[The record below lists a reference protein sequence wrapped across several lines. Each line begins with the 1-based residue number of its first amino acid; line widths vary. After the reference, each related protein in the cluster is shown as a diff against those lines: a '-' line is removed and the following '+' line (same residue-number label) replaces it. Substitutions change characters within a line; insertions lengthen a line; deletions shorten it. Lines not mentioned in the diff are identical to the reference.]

1 MEKNNKSLKDF
12 FQFLEKLFNY
22 HHNSAVVTAV
32 FRERVKLLGMII
44 VNGTRWISHV
54 QLASK
59 KPP

>member
-32 FRERVKLLGMII
+32 FRERVKALGMII

-54 QLASK
+54 ELA
-59 KPP
+59 